1 LEIAVMQCSPRHRPA
16 FTLIELLVVIAIIAI
31 LIALLVPAVQ
41 KVREAA
47 ARSQCTNNLKQ
58 IGLALHN
65 YHDTYKHFPALADVN
80 ASGNWGWAVAI
91 LPYLEQSGLYE
102 QLGRPDVY
110 TNKPAFLPA
119 TNPLM
124 QAVIPNYVC
133 PSDPNSSPTN
143 PNFKNFGF
151 SNYIASQGV
160 ISFTSDTALCRT
172 RFTDITDGTSN
183 TFLVAERD
191 SVIGVAAVWPG
202 DENSGGSIGFVARE
216 RPNVPYLGK
225 RGAQCCSGEQPSPPD
240 PCRRG
245 GCSSQH
251 SGGVNFAFCDGT
263 VRFVQETIETD
274 PAAAN
279 CSGPTFATNFTFQ
292 NLFWMNDGHPVN
304 LE

>member
-1 LEIAVMQCSPRHRPA
+1 MQCSARHRPA

-47 ARSQCTNNLKQ
+47 ARIQCQNNLKQ

-65 YHDTYKHFPALADVN
+65 YHDANKHFPALADVN
-80 ASGNWGWAVAI
+80 GTGNWGWAVAI

-124 QAVIPNYVC
+124 QAVIPNYRC

-143 PNFKNFGF
+143 PNFRNYGL
-151 SNYIASQGV
+151 SNYVASQGV
-160 ISFTSDTALCRT
+160 ISFTTDTARCKT
-172 RFTDITDGTSN
+172 RITDITDGTSN

-191 SVIGVAAVWPG
+191 SLISIAAVWPG

-216 RPNVPYLGK
+216 RPNVPYLGN
-225 RGAQCCSGEQPSPPD
+225 RGAQCCGGEQPSPPD

-251 SGGVNFAFCDGT
+251 PGGVNFAFCDGA
-263 VRFVQETIETD
+263 VRFIRDTIETD

-279 CSGPTFATNFTFQ
+279 CSGPAFATNFTFQ
-292 NLFWMNDGHPVN
+292 NLYWMNDGHPVN